1 VERGGGGARLGR
13 IERHKEW
20 GIEEEWGERFG
31 REGERMLGLVG
42 NLCGGFLL
50 NMHREG
56 YSGPEGVSLK
66 DTSRHPARC
75 CGNDR

>member
-1 VERGGGGARLGR
+1 
-13 IERHKEW
+13 
-20 GIEEEWGERFG
+20 
-31 REGERMLGLVG
+31 MLGLVG